1 MELNIHLRGFKM
13 VKAWCV
19 RLSVSLKEQSNVF
32 YFIEILNWQLV
43 QYMCLQWHSRGKGF
57 APPTPHWLGET
68 FIGVPGYW
76 QFSYVGTCH
85 DSLIETS
92 HLVAGSSK
100 SRRVNNTHISSLF
113 LCFLRNAHT
122 HIQIMNP
129 SKISRAIHWSGLR
142 AEWMHSSH
150 NYCGGSHTL
159 HQSIPVSK
167 SPGENSEYVRFLKD
181 IMRFLYL
188 HLRKVKRGERDLQSI
203 KVTSWLIHMS
213 EPRTCSWKRR
223 IQWLQ
228 MLTWSERWINL
239 WKNNKKNNLY
249 HPRYIFKNIT
259 VFLTRED
266 KCQFREALVWN
277 RRGRESRKRQRC
289 L

>member
-1 MELNIHLRGFKM
+1 M
-13 VKAWCV
+13 
-19 RLSVSLKEQSNVF
+19 
-32 YFIEILNWQLV
+32 
-43 QYMCLQWHSRGKGF
+43 
-57 APPTPHWLGET
+57 
-68 FIGVPGYW
+68 
-76 QFSYVGTCH
+76 FSEKCT
-85 DSLIETS
+85 
-92 HLVAGSSK
+92 
-100 SRRVNNTHISSLF
+100 
-113 LCFLRNAHT
+113 HT

-142 AEWMHSSH
+142 VEWMHSSH

-167 SPGENSEYVRFLKD
+167 SPGENSEYVRFPKD

-188 HLRKVKRGERDLQSI
+188 HLRKVERGERDLQSI

-213 EPRTCSWKRR
+213 EPRPCSWKRR

-228 MLTWSERWINL
+228 MLTWSGRRINL
-239 WKNNKKNNLY
+239 WKNNEKNNLY

-266 KCQFREALVWN
+266 KRQFREALVWN

-289 L
+289 LYGIWWYKGRDTKGEALMFGDVWCLGWVGQRHTHWVDTRNQWRRKRTVNDSDNPLLGAGAIS

>member
-1 MELNIHLRGFKM
+1 MSHSVQLGLSHFRYLSTFRNISRLGRKIHMSWTARLWYYKWSLTSIWGGLKWWRLDVFALVFHSKSRTMFFVFFPQKYWTDSWFNTCAYNDTVGA
-13 VKAWCV
+13 KA
-19 RLSVSLKEQSNVF
+19 LHHPS
-32 YFIEILNWQLV
+32 Y
-43 QYMCLQWHSRGKGF
+43 
-57 APPTPHWLGET
+57 WLGEA

-85 DSLIETS
+85 DSLIEIS

-100 SRRVNNTHISSLF
+100 SRRVNKTHISFLF
-113 LCFLRNAHT
+113 LCVPRNAHT

-129 SKISRAIHWSGLR
+129 SKISRAIHWSGLC

-167 SPGENSEYVRFLKD
+167 SPGENSEYVRFPKD

-188 HLRKVKRGERDLQSI
+188 HLRKVKREEHDLQSI

-213 EPRTCSWKRR
+213 EPRPCRWKRR

-228 MLTWSERWINL
+228 MLARSERRINL
-239 WKNNKKNNLY
+239 
-249 HPRYIFKNIT
+249 
-259 VFLTRED
+259 
-266 KCQFREALVWN
+266 
-277 RRGRESRKRQRC
+277 
-289 L
+289 